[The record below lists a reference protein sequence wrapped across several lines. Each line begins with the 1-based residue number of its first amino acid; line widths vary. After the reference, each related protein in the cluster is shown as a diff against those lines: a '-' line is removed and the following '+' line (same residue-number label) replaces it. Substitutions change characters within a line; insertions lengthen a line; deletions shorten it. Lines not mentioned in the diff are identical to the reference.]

1 MLENLLG
8 NVGVLIRTV
17 LIVLLV
23 FGGVFVI
30 NKQTR
35 KKYDEIPGMEFRRQ
49 MIMLGISFV
58 ALILILV
65 GMPITPTLRGQLL
78 SLIGILLSAAIA
90 LSATTFVGNIM
101 AGIMLRTIEG
111 IKIGDF
117 IRMSDHFGRITEM
130 DMLHVEIQTEDR
142 NLTTIPNMT
151 LVTNPVNV
159 LRKSGTVIGIEIGL
173 GYDTHRLVIEKHLLE
188 AAKNTDLKDPFV
200 QIKTLGDFTVT
211 YRIAG
216 VLEDLKTYIAS
227 HSSLKRN
234 VLDQLHDNGIEIMSP
249 AFINTKSLST
259 ESIAIPTRPS
269 PKEAPE
275 VKGVSPDN
283 IIFDKAES
291 AEMNEDFNKRLA
303 DVRDGIKEVDE
314 QLAQLGADE
323 DSSHLTN
330 KKSELIDKE
339 EKLLSYIN
347 KLEDKLTE

>member
-1 MLENLLG
+1 MLEGLFSNI
-8 NVGVLIRTV
+8 GVLIRTV
-17 LIVLLV
+17 VIVVLV
-23 FGGVFVI
+23 FGGVFII
-30 NKQTR
+30 NKQTK

-49 MIMLGISFV
+49 MIMLSIFFV

-65 GMPITPTLRGQLL
+65 GLPITPTLRGQLL

-111 IKIGDF
+111 VRIGDF
-117 IRMSDHFGRITEM
+117 IRMNDHFGRITEM

-142 NLTTIPNMT
+142 NLTTLPNMA
-151 LVTNPVNV
+151 LVTNPVSV
-159 LRKSGTVIGIEIGL
+159 LRKSGTIIGIEIGL

-188 AAKNTDLKDPFV
+188 AAVNCELKDPFV

-216 VLEDLKTYIAS
+216 VLEDLSTYIAS
-227 HSSLKRN
+227 HSRLKRN

-259 ESIAIPTRPS
+259 RTKAIPKRPS
-269 PKEAPE
+269 QKEAPE
-275 VKGVSPDN
+275 VEGVSPDN
-283 IIFDKAES
+283 ISFDKAES
-291 AEMNEDFNKRLA
+291 AELHDDYRKRLA

-314 QLAQLGADE
+314 QLAKLGADE
-323 DSSHLTN
+323 DSSHLSN
-330 KKSELIDKE
+330 KKSELIE
-339 EKLLSYIN
+339 NEVQLVNYIS
-347 KLEDKLTE
+347 KLEVRLTE

>member
-1 MLENLLG
+1 MFENLLG
-8 NVGVLIRTV
+8 NIGVLIRTV
-17 LIVLLV
+17 LIVVLV

-49 MIMLGISFV
+49 MIMLGVSFL

-111 IKIGDF
+111 VKIGDF

-216 VLEDLKTYIAS
+216 VLEDLKTFIAS
-227 HSSLKRN
+227 HSRLKRN

-259 ESIAIPTRPS
+259 RAKAIPKRPS
-269 PKEAPE
+269 SKVAPE
-275 VKGVSPDN
+275 VEGVSPDN
-283 IIFDKAES
+283 IIFDKADS
-291 AEMNEDFNKRLA
+291 AEMNDDFNKRLA
-303 DVRDGIKEVDE
+303 DVRDGIKELDE
-314 QLAQLGADE
+314 QLAQLGTDE
-323 DSSHLTN
+323 DSSLLSN
-330 KKSELIDKE
+330 KKSDLIAKE
-339 EKLLSYIN
+339 EQLVKHISE
-347 KLEDKLTE
+347 LEVQLTE